1 MNLIIYLP
9 SEIFLDTP
17 VRKIVVEGPEGSFCI
32 LPKHIDFV
40 TALVPGIIKYLPES
54 GSEEFLALKG
64 GILVKQQESVAITT
78 QMAFTGKLGFLKET
92 VDRIINEIDDR
103 EKQTQTAVARLEAG
117 FIRSFMEIGK
127 NA

>member
-1 MNLIIYLP
+1 MNLTIYLP
-9 SEIFLDTP
+9 SEIFLDSP
-17 VRKIVVEGPEGSFCI
+17 VKKIVGEGPEGSFCI

-40 TALVPGIIKYLPES
+40 TALVPGILKYFSES
-54 GSEEFLALKG
+54 GSEQFLALKE
-64 GILVKQQESVAITT
+64 GILVKQQERVAVTT
-78 QMAFTGKLGFLKET
+78 QMAFKGELGFLKET
-92 VDRIINEIDDR
+92 VDRIIYETDDR